1 MLVRASVAVVLVAL
15 SLAACGG
22 GESGS
27 YLSADDDD
35 GWDGPPDG
43 GVDTGGAQDIGYA
56 RELIANGQVPN
67 ADDIPVEGL
76 LSEHDL
82 PTEGEACEQ
91 ILCIRPSS
99 GVAPSLTLGGDARW
113 VQLGMLTALPPSTFQ
128 RPPIDLVVAIDK
140 SGSMSIDI
148 AEVRVAVKKLI
159 DQIRPD
165 DRLAILAFDSDRD
178 LLHPLAPVTDK
189 EALKAAV
196 DGIEADGSW
205 YFQPA
210 MIESYGLHD
219 AAGDDP
225 GRLRR
230 VIVMTCG
237 YPGVDGED
245 PFSVLVKDGA
255 TRRIGMSM
263 IGVILGWDSGL
274 AAMLGETRGA
284 NYYYLQSLASV
295 EQVFDVDLDNLLTP
309 LAYDLELA
317 FEVGA
322 GWAIERL
329 IGFPGNPGDP
339 SVRAEVATAFRS
351 NRRGATFL
359 RLTEVPG
366 EYGSEHDEL
375 GAVHFTYQPESALGF
390 GADTRSDSVAL
401 PGFPAQTPVG
411 VRKGAFLVNQAERMQ
426 AACTAYHA
434 NDAALA
440 ITILDELLAYMEA
453 EAAALADA
461 ALTPEISLVQ
471 QLRTNVG
478 G

>member
-1 MLVRASVAVVLVAL
+1 MLVRASAVVLVAL
-15 SLAACGG
+15 SFACAGG
-22 GESGS
+22 QSGS
-27 YLSADDDD
+27 YMSSDDDD
-35 GWDGPPDG
+35 GWDGPPGG
-43 GVDTGGAQDIGYA
+43 GVDTGGAQDIAYA

-67 ADDIPVEGL
+67 ADDIPIEGL

-82 PTEGEACEQ
+82 PTEGNACEE

-99 GVAPSLTLGGDARW
+99 GIAPSLTLGGDARW
-113 VQLGMLTALPPSTFQ
+113 VQLGMLTALPPATFQ

-148 AEVRVAVKKLI
+148 AEVRIAVKKLI
-159 DQIRPD
+159 DQVRPH
-165 DRLAILAFDSDRD
+165 DRLAILAFDSERE
-178 LLHPLAPVTDK
+178 LLHPLAAVTDK
-189 EALKAAV
+189 AALKAAV
-196 DGIEADGSW
+196 DGIGAEGSW
-205 YFQPA
+205 HFQPA
-210 MIESYGLHD
+210 MIEAYGLHE

-225 GRLRR
+225 ARLRR

-237 YPGVDGED
+237 YPGVDGQD
-245 PFSVLVKDGA
+245 PFSVLVKNGA
-255 TRRIGMSM
+255 TRRVGMSM
-263 IGVILGWDSGL
+263 IGVILGWDPAM

-284 NYYYLQSLASV
+284 NYYYLQSLESV
-295 EQVFDVDLDNLLTP
+295 EQVFDTDLDNLLTP

-322 GWAIERL
+322 GWEIERL

-339 SVRAEVATAFRS
+339 SVRAEIATAFRS

-366 EYGSEHDEL
+366 EYGPEHDEL
-375 GAVHFTYQPESALGF
+375 GAVRFTYLPESALGF
-390 GADTRSDSVAL
+390 GADTLTDSVAL
-401 PGFPAQTPVG
+401 PGFPAETPVG

-426 AACTAYHA
+426 AACVAYHA

-440 ITILDELLAYMEA
+440 ITLLDELLAYMES
-453 EAAALADA
+453 EAAALADP
-461 ALTPEISLVQ
+461 ALAPEITLVQ
-471 QLRTNVG
+471 QLRTNAG